1 MQAAAKKG
9 AAAPFLNA
17 TDTVAVSLDGEKL
30 ERVLTRDCVYSVQ
43 TPQTFKLLKL
53 KKIFK
58 NAGDNIYKYTDLC
71 GLAMSQ
77 GADVY
82 MVPGDR
88 KNIKITTREDIYIAQ
103 AILKAEE
110 ENENR

>member
-1 MQAAAKKG
+1 
-9 AAAPFLNA
+9 
-17 TDTVAVSLDGEKL
+17 
-30 ERVLTRDCVYSVQ
+30 
-43 TPQTFKLLKL
+43 
-53 KKIFK
+53 
-58 NAGDNIYKYTDLC
+58 
-71 GLAMSQ
+71 MSQ

-110 ENENR
+110 EDENR